1 MATRA
6 FLFQNPSNE
15 QNTILVLGND
25 KKGMT
30 DMSGVVNCIR
40 LHIHAEPD
48 LNSEIVCK
56 VRYLT
61 EVEIDLEKSAEG
73 FYKICTAI
81 GAEGFC
87 QKDLITIK

>member
-1 MATRA
+1 MKSEEMLT
-6 FLFQNPSNE
+6 
-15 QNTILVLGND
+15 
-25 KKGMT
+25 
-30 DMSGVVNCIR
+30 GVSNCIR

-61 EVEIDLEKSAEG
+61 EVLIDPVNSTND

-81 GAEGFC
+81 GAEGYC